1 METTGGTAPTGGFD
15 PSLTGGMALFAC
27 ENKLVSTGGGF
38 KSDSELVSGAVLFR
52 LGRAMAAT
60 LGSSAGSRLIRY
72 PGSTLSAVVLNLRPQ
87 RTEFRDP
94 RTRRALLEAIDRDR
108 IVADE
113 YAGLAARADA
123 PIPPTSWAFDP
134 TVSVQVPFDRAK
146 ATKDLAAAGWKR
158 LSDGG
163 AAPGSKTAATIQL
176 VAPDQGSSPT
186 AWAVANAVGD
196 AWRAI
201 GLRVD
206 VTGLPP
212 TQLVSERL
220 EPGDFDAALID
231 LNLGLDPDL
240 YPILASSQTLKGRS
254 NVSGL
259 QDPTLDAKL
268 EAARKPGPVADRM
281 AAYTDLQT
289 YLAKE
294 QFLLPVAFADTAVVV
309 SDAVQGPVPRQ
320 VADPADRFYDVL
332 TWRLVDG
339 R

>member
-1 METTGGTAPTGGFD
+1 MTATATPEIDSLASPSPVPTPSHPLPYLPRIQFTFSLD
-15 PSLTGGMALFAC
+15 PQD
-27 ENKLVSTGGGF
+27 LVDQYRAG
-38 KSDSELVSGAVLFR
+38 ELDAVSGLPP
-52 LGRAMAAT
+52 AMAAT

-113 YAGLAARADA
+113 YPGLAARADA

-134 TVSVQVPFDRAK
+134 TVSVEVPFDRAK

-158 LSDGG
+158 LSDGW

-176 VAPDQGSSPT
+176 VAPDQESSPT
-186 AWAVANAVGD
+186 AWAIANAVGD

-268 EAARKPGPVADRM
+268 EADAARTSDDESSGHPVIGPTAPPE
-281 AAYTDLQT
+281 AAGLSAAHG
-289 YLAKE
+289 LN
-294 QFLLPVAFADTAVVV
+294 VTAR
-309 SDAVQGPVPRQ
+309 SPS
-320 VADPADRFYDVL
+320 
-332 TWRLVDG
+332 
-339 R
+339 